1 MVETQKHQ
9 KRSNNQQEVM
19 RESQEHCSK
28 KHNRVSLWWKDK
40 SLAAETYSEVML
52 ETPERSSTSVVGSNV
67 LKVESVSTKKHKV
80 ILDNQEP
87 RPSSKNVVGIYT
99 RKSRV

>member
-28 KHNRVSLWWKDK
+28 KNNRASLWWKDK

-52 ETPERSSTSVVGSNV
+52 EPPERSSKSVVGSNV
-67 LKVESVSTKKHKV
+67 LKVESVATKNTKLCW
-80 ILDNQEP
+80 I
-87 RPSSKNVVGIYT
+87 T
-99 RKSRV
+99 KSLAARTW